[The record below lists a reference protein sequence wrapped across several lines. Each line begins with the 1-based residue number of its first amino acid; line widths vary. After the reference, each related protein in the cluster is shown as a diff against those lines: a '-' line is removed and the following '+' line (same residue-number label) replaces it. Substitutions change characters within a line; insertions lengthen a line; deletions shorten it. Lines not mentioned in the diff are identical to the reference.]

1 VTAPGKKTIL
11 ILLAVLAALAIV
23 GCGGGGDDTTEAAPA
38 TTTEEPEKLSKAELI
53 EQGDDICAETNA
65 AIGALSSEVE
75 ASSLPETAEKTS
87 NLYIGMVERLQE
99 LGSPEGAESSFTS
112 FMGAAEQ
119 FAKVEN
125 EVKLAI
131 EREDSEALGEASTEA
146 GPALEEFQTQAEAYG
161 FEKCSE
167 GPQAS
172 LSGDSAGAGETAPE
186 AGGEELEG
194 LEEEGGVEPE
204 AEYVEPEYEEEA
216 PPVEEVAPETG
227 GAGGG
232 AEVAPEEGGGES
244 GGGSESGG
252 VGPG

>member
-1 VTAPGKKTIL
+1 VRIPANKT
-11 ILLAVLAALAIV
+11 LLLLLAALAAAV
-23 GCGGGGDDTTEAAPA
+23 VVAGCGGGGGDETTDATAA
-38 TTTEEPEKLSKAELI
+38 TVEEPQKLTKAELI

-87 NLYIGMVERLQE
+87 NLYIGMVEGLQD
-99 LGSPEGAESSFTS
+99 LGAPEGAESSFTS
-112 FMGAAEQ
+112 FMEAAEE
-119 FAKVEN
+119 FAKVEG

-146 GPALEEFQTQAEAYG
+146 GPALEEFETQAEAYG
-161 FEKCSE
+161 FKECSE

-172 LSGDSAGAGETAPE
+172 LGGPGASTGAE
-186 AGGEELEG
+186 AEGGEEFEG
-194 LEEEGGVEPE
+194 AEEEAGGVEPE

-216 PPVEEVAPETG
+216 PPVEEAPETG

-232 AEVAPEEGGGES
+232 AEVAPEAGGGET
-244 GGGSESGG
+244 GGGTESGG